1 MAAFGPLSFLYPF
14 DDFTFAYPYIFV
26 LLLGWGCLKTFFLR
40 FETAPSILLAFVLSV
55 SCVLS
60 EFIFSLIRAI
70 GLILLG
76 IGIL

>member
-1 MAAFGPLSFLYPF
+1 MERLDRA
-14 DDFTFAYPYIFV
+14 
-26 LLLGWGCLKTFFLR
+26 
-40 FETAPSILLAFVLSV
+40 SILLAFVLSV